1 MRQTND
7 DRFTLLQHGVA
18 ALTAGVREALVAA
31 QVLEDNPMKL
41 PDVNGDLMKLVV
53 GYLEHAHGTGAIEVI
68 WCAAS
73 AEMLTNRPHT
83 LYNRVGHALAPSDS
97 DVCICDGC
105 ITSCVSLCRR
115 IRYLCEDQ
123 VREAQSL
130 VDDAKAQL
138 DDAMARLASLS
149 QPPPILTGEVPRL
162 SPSDPGLVVESEQEK
177 E

>member
-73 AEMLTNRPHT
+73 NEMLTARPHT
-83 LYNRVGHALAPSDS
+83 LYNRVGHALGSND
-97 DVCICDGC
+97 DVCICDAC
-105 ITSCVSLCRR
+105 ITSCV
-115 IRYLCEDQ
+115 EDQ

-130 VDDAKAQL
+130 VDEAYARL
-138 DDAMARLASLS
+138 DDAVARLNSLRS
-149 QPPPILTGEVPRL
+149 EIPRL
-162 SPSDPGLVVESEQEK
+162 SPSDPGLVIESEQEK

>member
-73 AEMLTNRPHT
+73 NEMLTARPHT

-97 DVCICDGC
+97 DGCICDGC
-105 ITSCVSLCRR
+105 ITN
-115 IRYLCEDQ
+115 YQ

-130 VDDAKAQL
+130 VDEARARL
-138 DDAMARLASLS
+138 DDAVAHLASLTN
-149 QPPPILTGEVPRL
+149 IPR
-162 SPSDPGLVVESEQEK
+162 PRGQE